1 MPTNKIELRTVEQ
14 FMSDYVP
21 TYNPLYPLFLGKSQA
36 YPREVG
42 KKEFRRVQTV
52 GSIRGEVITPKDTE
66 IKQVAVMSGKK
77 TFKSYFLANQ
87 FQLSEFQSR
96 EGIEEIVAQVLDEHQ
111 RQADDLFL
119 LGEGT
124 SASTMLNNGLFWSD
138 DANYTLESSA
148 SIDDELATLH
158 TAIVATAKKANQVA
172 GRKLV
177 VLYGAT
183 LLPEYNSLYAAS
195 SKAFKVALAE
205 VLGPNYSVVEM
216 PEDCTPSG
224 TNGWIVA
231 NLDQTKLHY
240 TVFPELLAQGF
251 NEEKMYYWSNFLM
264 GSMMLE
270 VLQKNGVIRQPVTIS

>member
-1 MPTNKIELRTVEQ
+1 MTNKIELRTVEQ

-21 TYNPLYPLFLGKSQA
+21 TYAPIYPLFLGKSQA
-36 YPREVG
+36 YPKEVG

-96 EGIEEIVAQVLDEHQ
+96 EGIEEIVAQVLDEHN

-124 SASTMLNNGLFWSD
+124 SASTMLNNGLFWSND
-138 DANYTLESSA
+138 PNYTLEDSA
-148 SIDDELATLH
+148 SLDDELDAIH
-158 TAIVATAKKANQVA
+158 TAIVGTAKKANQVA
-172 GRKLV
+172 GRKV
-177 VLYGAT
+177 IVLYGDT
-183 LLPEYNSLYAAS
+183 LLPFYNSLYSGS

-224 TNGWIVA
+224 TDGWIVG
-231 NLDQTKLHY
+231 NLDQCKLHY

-270 VLQKNGVIRQPVTIS
+270 VLARNAVIRQPVTIS